1 MASNR
6 PLDRALC
13 NARAQWESRGS
24 GSIAASCD
32 DGDGMHAITN
42 ALRRLTLAALLATA
56 GSAALAQSFPS
67 RPVTM
72 VVPYAPGG
80 SADVVGRLM
89 AAEMAKSLGQ
99 NVVVEMRPGAGG
111 NIGAEL
117 VARNA
122 RNDGYTILLGSLS
135 LSSNVSLMKLNFD
148 PRKELVAVAGIATFP
163 NLMVTAVDGPYKS
176 LKEAVAAARQNPGK
190 LTYGSSG
197 LGTSSHLAGE
207 LLNAAAGIELLH
219 VPYKGSGAV
228 YPDLM
233 ARRVDFLFD
242 LAGSSSGHV
251 QSGKVRA
258 LATTAPRRSPA
269 LPDVPAIAEI
279 YPGFEFGA
287 YLALFAPAGAPKEAT
302 EKLEAA
308 ANQAVQSALVK
319 ERLAQMAAEPVP
331 VSASG
336 FQKYYDADVER
347 FARLVKEGKLKPL
360 Q

>member
-1 MASNR
+1 M
-6 PLDRALC
+6 
-13 NARAQWESRGS
+13 Q
-24 GSIAASCD
+24 SITSV
-32 DGDGMHAITN
+32 
-42 ALRRLTLAALLATA
+42 LRQLMLAAMAMVV
-56 GSAALAQSFPS
+56 GGVVWAQSFPA

-80 SADVVGRLM
+80 SADVVGRLV
-89 AAEMAKSLGQ
+89 AAEMAKALGQ
-99 NVVVEMRPGAGG
+99 NVVIEMRPGAGG

-117 VARNA
+117 VARSV

-148 PRKELVAVAGIATFP
+148 PRKDLVAVAGIATFP
-163 NLMVTAVDGPYKS
+163 NLMVTAVDGPHKT
-176 LKEAVAAARQNPGK
+176 LKDAIAAARQNPGK

-207 LLNAAAGIELLH
+207 LLNATAGIELLH

-233 ARRVDFLFD
+233 ARRIDFLFD

-251 QSGKVRA
+251 QAGKVRA

-269 LPDVPAIAEI
+269 LPDVPAIAETF
-279 YPGFEFGA
+279 PGFEFGA
-287 YLALFAPAGAPKEAT
+287 YLALFAPAGTPKEAI

-308 ANQAVQSALVK
+308 ANQAVQAALVK

-331 VSASG
+331 TSAGG
-336 FQKYYDADVER
+336 FQKYYDTDVER
-347 FARLVKEGKLKPL
+347 FARLVREGKLKPL